1 VLLVVV
7 AALGV
12 FAADALAQ
20 GSGGAFSKLSPGQQ
34 KIARALFDAQ
44 TQGPNAPRPLT
55 LDEIAMKRQAHQ
67 GWGEVF
73 KDMKAA
79 GLLTDKSLGQVVRR
93 ADSPR
98 ADKMDKV
105 DKPDKGDKPDKIE
118 KVEKVEKVE
127 TVETM
132 EKVDKIDR
140 PERPTRH

>member
-1 VLLVVV
+1 MPTMRTCRVLLVVV
-7 AALGV
+7 VALGV

-20 GSGGAFSKLSPGQQ
+20 SSGGAFSKLSPGQQ

-79 GLLTDKSLGQVVRR
+79 GRVTDKSLGQVVRR
-93 ADSPR
+93 ADTPR

-105 DKPDKGDKPDKIE
+105 DKPEKIE
-118 KVEKVEKVE
+118 KVEKAEKVE
-127 TVETM
+127 KP
-132 EKVDKIDR
+132 EK
-140 PERPTRH
+140 PEKPMRH